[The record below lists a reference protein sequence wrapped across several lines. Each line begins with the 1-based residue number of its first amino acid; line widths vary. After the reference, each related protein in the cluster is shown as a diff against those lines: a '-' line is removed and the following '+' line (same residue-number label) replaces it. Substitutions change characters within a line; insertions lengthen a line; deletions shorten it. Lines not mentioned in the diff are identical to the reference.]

1 MDREEVEIIY
11 LISLLECNYVIIEQ
25 GTLKLLSKRQGWQ
38 GGEGEKWWLRKVKEF
53 NYLPTPHPYLHP
65 TLTPQNIQFG

>member
-1 MDREEVEIIY
+1 MNLIWKDSDRVGKGVRERGIEREGKFKIKMVVKEED
-11 LISLLECNYVIIEQ
+11 
-25 GTLKLLSKRQGWQ
+25 W
-38 GGEGEKWWLRKVKEF
+38 KVKEF